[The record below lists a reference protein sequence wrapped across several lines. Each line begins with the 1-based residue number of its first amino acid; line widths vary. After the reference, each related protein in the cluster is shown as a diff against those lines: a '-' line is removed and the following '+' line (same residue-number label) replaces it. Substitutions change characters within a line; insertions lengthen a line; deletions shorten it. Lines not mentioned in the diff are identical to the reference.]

1 MKSAA
6 VLSVF
11 ICAPSVAKLI
21 LRYRPGAIFA
31 IPRKSMSRTLPIL
44 LSAILLAGCTNHGAG
59 ISKSPVQ
66 PNPQPRLASDVH
78 TRVGELSTMLDQF
91 EVDLRELPGRTDAD
105 DRRAVAKLFG
115 DLSEILPTVIGPNPN
130 GSFQQQI
137 RIIDETRARLIEGSP
152 NLSAEPTEDTGLRAA
167 YNALSSLQRDQFYDH
182 QEIEKTVADL
192 RVNLDSLDVVRGPL
206 HRSTVKESLELI
218 GKGARQMSEVL
229 SARLANRT

>member
-1 MKSAA
+1 MCTSASA
-6 VLSVF
+6 SSPPCSINSKWISANSPDVLTPTT
-11 ICAPSVAKLI
+11 AA
-21 LRYRPGAIFA
+21 R
-31 IPRKSMSRTLPIL
+31 
-44 LSAILLAGCTNHGAG
+44 
-59 ISKSPVQ
+59 
-66 PNPQPRLASDVH
+66 
-78 TRVGELSTMLDQF
+78 
-91 EVDLRELPGRTDAD
+91 
-105 DRRAVAKLFG
+105 VAKLFG

-130 GSFQQQI
+130 GSFQQHI

-182 QEIEKTVADL
+182 PEIEKTVADL
-192 RVNLDSLDVVRGPL
+192 RVKLDSLDVVRGPL